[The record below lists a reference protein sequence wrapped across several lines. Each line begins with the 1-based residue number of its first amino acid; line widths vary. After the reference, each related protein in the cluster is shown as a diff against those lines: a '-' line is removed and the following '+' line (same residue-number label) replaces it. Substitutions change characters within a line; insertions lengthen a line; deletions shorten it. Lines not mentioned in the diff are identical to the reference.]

1 MGCQQREAPRT
12 LRQPL
17 GARTGIFRRD
27 CQERVGLG
35 EPRVAPASISITSG
49 SHPHPH
55 PHQGCR
61 RRPLPQPA
69 PARGL
74 LTSPGERWL
83 PAAPEPPH
91 MAPGAES
98 RGPRCSGR
106 PGPAAAP
113 ARRVLAPPLPELR
126 PRPGRRAEPRGAA
139 GGSAPGRCRWGWV
152 RGRRPPHRAPGR
164 LAHASRQPVATRIV
178 TAFRRTSSVGQTHTR
193 FTLLSPRP
201 GWGN

>member
-1 MGCQQREAPRT
+1 MHPACADHPPSPPRTPALRRVRSSSLSWEEGRQAERRQGPRARMGCQRREAPRT
-12 LRQPL
+12 PRQPL
-17 GARTGIFRRD
+17 GVRTGIFRRD
-27 CQERVGLG
+27 CQETVGLG
-35 EPRVAPASISITSG
+35 EPPVAPASTSITSG

-98 RGPRCSGR
+98 RVRDAL
-106 PGPAAAP
+106 AAQ
-113 ARRVLAPPLPELR
+113 APPQ
-126 PRPGRRAEPRGAA
+126 PRPA
-139 GGSAPGRCRWGWV
+139 GS
-152 RGRRPPHRAPGR
+152 
-164 LAHASRQPVATRIV
+164 
-178 TAFRRTSSVGQTHTR
+178 
-193 FTLLSPRP
+193 
-201 GWGN
+201 